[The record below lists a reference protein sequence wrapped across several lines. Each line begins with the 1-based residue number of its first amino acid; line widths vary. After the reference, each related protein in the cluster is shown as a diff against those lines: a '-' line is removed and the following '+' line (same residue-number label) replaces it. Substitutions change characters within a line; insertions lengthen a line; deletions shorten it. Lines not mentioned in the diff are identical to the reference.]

1 MGRDKILK
9 KIKKSA
15 RLMVA
20 FGMMFIIGGI
30 AFVIGGFI
38 ETVLFLFALLFLGI
52 GITLFVFGVKQ
63 LADPSCAN
71 AMKNNPEILKMADEV
86 FGYTKYEDDFLIIS
100 DNVIANKN
108 NIYQMAYI
116 DEVYQ
121 IYLNKTSVNFIN
133 AGSEIVLETKNPLN
147 SLRIN
152 VYAKS
157 KKKKEKIYETLS
169 LYCKNAYFGYTAQGR
184 EYLEQKRKER
194 LPLE

>member
-1 MGRDKILK
+1 
-9 KIKKSA
+9 
-15 RLMVA
+15 MVA